1 MLSFEDREVRIYKEG
16 LTKQLVTH
24 TNEMNEGISDFQ
36 ENMRKLGIEE
46 NISIQEAVK
55 R

>member
-1 MLSFEDREVRIYKEG
+1 MYKEV
-16 LTKQLVTH
+16 LNRQLVIH
-24 TNEMNEGISDFQ
+24 TNEMNNGIADFQ